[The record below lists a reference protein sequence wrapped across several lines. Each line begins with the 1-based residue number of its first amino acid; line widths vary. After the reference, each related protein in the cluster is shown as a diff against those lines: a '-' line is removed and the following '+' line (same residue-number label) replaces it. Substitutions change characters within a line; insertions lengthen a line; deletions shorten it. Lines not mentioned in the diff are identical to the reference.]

1 MFALCVVVGSAMQI
15 SRESESEMMAFCLSV
30 SVVSAYIFIDLHLCD
45 DELAEARTRIFTNLP
60 IFIKAI

>member
-1 MFALCVVVGSAMQI
+1 MQI
-15 SRESESEMMAFCLSV
+15 SRESESEMMAFGL

-45 DELAEARTRIFTNLP
+45 DDDDDEERQAEARTRIFTNLP